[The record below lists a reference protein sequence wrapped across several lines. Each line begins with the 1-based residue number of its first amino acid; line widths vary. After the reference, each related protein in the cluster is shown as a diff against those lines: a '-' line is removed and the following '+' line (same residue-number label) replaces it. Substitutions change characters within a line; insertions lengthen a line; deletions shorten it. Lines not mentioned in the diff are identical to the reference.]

1 VAREAPP
8 SGATS
13 THLSLTKSTWGHG
26 GCDGGPAGWTNME
39 AVQLFRASGNVV
51 AEVDANMRRLHWG
64 IVSKLN
70 TSPAGQPPSAAPG
83 PEAPWAQE
91 YEPSS
96 DPSRPVAWLYTPAQA
111 GGSRWEL
118 DLEVGPAE
126 VPDHAC

>member
-13 THLSLTKSTWGHG
+13 THRSLTKSTWGHG

-70 TSPAGQPPSAAPG
+70 TSPAGQPPSSAPG
-83 PEAPWAQE
+83 PGVRTVIRPQWA
-91 YEPSS
+91 
-96 DPSRPVAWLYTPAQA
+96 SRMV
-111 GGSRWEL
+111 
-118 DLEVGPAE
+118 V
-126 VPDHAC
+126 HACASWRVALGTRS